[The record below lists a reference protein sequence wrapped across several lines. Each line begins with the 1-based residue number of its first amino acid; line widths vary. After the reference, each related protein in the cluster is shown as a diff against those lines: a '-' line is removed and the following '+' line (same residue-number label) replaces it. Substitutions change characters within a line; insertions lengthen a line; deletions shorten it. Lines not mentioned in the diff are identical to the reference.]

1 MNEFIA
7 FIKNH
12 AQDIINILNALGL
25 LACSVSGLLLNRL
38 FRRYLKRA
46 KDRDTFTV
54 CPKCGQQIKLSEMDF
69 RLPDGSIDN
78 DLDGKPDRK
87 E

>member
-1 MNEFIA
+1 MIDFID
-7 FIKNH
+7 FCKSH
-12 AQDIINILNALGL
+12 SQLIINAFNALCMLVLSCGG
-25 LACSVSGLLLNRL
+25 VSLNFA
-38 FRRYLKRA
+38 FRRFLKRA

-54 CPKCGQQIKLSEMDF
+54 CPKCGTQIKLSDMEF

-87 E
+87 D